1 MNEKDYMYKVTA
13 AGRVNIIGEHIDY
26 CGGSVMPA
34 ALSLKNTV
42 LVRPNGTDKINI
54 KWSTLPDE
62 VSIDINSPE
71 NYLGLKYGNYQA
83 ACAVELKKE
92 GIKLVGC
99 DIYEDCTVPFGSG
112 LSSSAAIEVSTIG
125 ALCAVVGADKN
136 ITPEKIALIAQRAE
150 HSLGVNCG
158 IMDQYASA
166 CGRKNSVMLLDCNT
180 LNCEYLPLV
189 LGKYSLVIADCKKPH
204 KLTESKYNERRAE
217 TEDAL
222 EVLGKKL
229 NVTCLAQ
236 ITPKKFE
243 ECADMLAPTIK
254 KRVRHV
260 VNECERVRQSVV
272 ALKAGDIVTLGKLL
286 NESHL
291 SLKDDFEVTGREL
304 DALAF
309 AAQSHPSCIGSRM
322 VGGGFGGCTISL
334 VETVGVQDFKAYV
347 SKKYHEST
355 GYNAEFYS
363 ADIADGLTITECGK

>member
-13 AGRVNIIGEHIDY
+13 AGRVNIIGEHVDY

-42 LVRPNGTDKINI
+42 YARPNGTDKINI

-62 VSIDINSPE
+62 VSIDINKPE
-71 NYLGLKYGNYQA
+71 SYLGLKYGNYQA
-83 ACAVELKKE
+83 ACVVELKKE
-92 GIKLVGC
+92 GVKIVGC

-125 ALCAVVGADKN
+125 ALCAVVGVN
-136 ITPEKIALIAQRAE
+136 IPPEKIALIAQRAE

-166 CGRKNSVMLLDCNT
+166 CGKKDSVMLLDCDT
-180 LNCEYLPLV
+180 LQCEYLPLV

-217 TEDAL
+217 TEEAL
-222 EVLGKKL
+222 KLLSKKL

-236 ITPKKFE
+236 ITPKQYE
-243 ECADMLAPTIK
+243 ECRGMLPPVIQ

-260 VNECERVRQSVV
+260 VNECERVRLAVN
-272 ALKAGDIVTLGKLL
+272 ALKTGDIFTLGKLL
-286 NESHL
+286 NMSHR
-291 SLKDDFEVTGREL
+291 SLKDDFEVTGKEL

-334 VETVGVQDFKAYV
+334 VETKSVQDFKIFVA
-347 SKKYHEST
+347 KEYHEKT

-363 ADIADGLTITECGK
+363 ADIADGLTVTECGNK